1 MYRVTLPGITQEE
14 EGDTHLRRH
23 GQRRRRP
30 VRLREFE
37 TAGRNRG
44 MRVTG
49 SVAETVMS
57 DITLK
62 KGFDIRIDGAPSDEC
77 VTAPVPASAALLP
90 EDFRGVRPVLLVKE
104 GDRVRAGTP
113 LFTDKA
119 TEQLR
124 FVSPVS
130 GKVER
135 VVRGERR
142 VITAIVI
149 ASDGKNFTE
158 KAPVKPRAAIQKKRE
173 EIIPLLLESGLF
185 PCFRQMPFA
194 VQANP
199 ADEPRDIFVTA
210 FSSAPLAPRPAVV
223 LSGNAEYFARGLA
236 VLSRLTS
243 GRVHV
248 SARGDDVDTAR
259 AASGVPGVEVH
270 RVSGPHPA
278 GCAGIIIHHIAP
290 VRHARD
296 IVWYCTMESAIR
308 IGKLFADAKLSFE
321 TTVAVGGP
329 ASPVR
334 RHVHTVMGARVASLL
349 GGAAAD
355 PGARYI
361 SGSVLTGRNAGF
373 DGFLG
378 FFDTQVS
385 IVKEA
390 SRAELFGWLAPGLR
404 KGSASRTFLSRFLRG
419 AAFAPDT
426 NRNGSL
432 RPFVATGIY
441 EEVLPMDLHPVH
453 LVKSILAGDIQEMEG
468 LGICEVS
475 EEELALCEYVCPSK
489 NPFQEILRRGID
501 MIMKEG

>member
-1 MYRVTLPGITQEE
+1 
-14 EGDTHLRRH
+14 
-23 GQRRRRP
+23 
-30 VRLREFE
+30 
-37 TAGRNRG
+37 
-44 MRVTG
+44 MRVPG
-49 SVAETVMS
+49 SVAGTVMS
-57 DITLK
+57 DIILK
-62 KGFDIRIDGAPSDEC
+62 KGFDIRIAGAPSDEC
-77 VTAPVPASAALLP
+77 VNAPAPASAALVP
-90 EDFRGVRPVLLVKE
+90 EDFRGVSPALLVKE

-119 TEQLR
+119 TGALR

-135 VVRGERR
+135 VERGDRR
-142 VITAIVI
+142 ALTAIVI
-149 ASDGKNFTE
+149 ASDGKNSTE
-158 KAPVKPRAAIQKKRE
+158 KAPVKPHGTAHARRE
-173 EIIPLLLESGLF
+173 NIIPLLLESGLF

-194 VQANP
+194 IQANP
-199 ADEPRDIFVTA
+199 ADMPRDIFVTA
-210 FSSAPLAPRPAVV
+210 FNSAPLAPRAAVV
-223 LSGNAEYFARGLA
+223 LSGNTEYFVRGLA

-243 GRVHV
+243 GRVQV
-248 SARGDDVDTAR
+248 SACGDDGDTAR

-270 RVSGPHPA
+270 RVTGPHPA
-278 GCAGIIIHHIAP
+278 GCAGILIHHIAP

-296 IVWYCTMESAIR
+296 IVWYCGLESVIR
-308 IGKLFADAKLSFE
+308 IGKLFAAGKLSFE

-334 RHVHTVMGARVASLL
+334 RHVRTVMGARVSSLL

-355 PGARYI
+355 PDARYI

-378 FFDTQVS
+378 FFDNQVS

-390 SRAELFGWLAPGLR
+390 LRAELFGWLAPGLR
-404 KGSASRTFLSRFLRG
+404 KGSASRTFLSRLLRR
-419 AAFAPDT
+419 ANFAPDT

-468 LGICEVS
+468 LGILEVS

-489 NPFQEILRRGID
+489 NPFQEIVRRGID
-501 MIMKEG
+501 MMIKEG